1 MPWRSGRLVEIEL
14 DVHVVADV
22 EAGREAERELSVHVA
37 HRGNRA
43 DTDRLGLGAM
53 VAERWKETADQM
65 VDLGKIKAAP
75 AAESL
80 FRWTSPVK

>member
-1 MPWRSGRLVEIEL
+1 MAKLNPAMS
-14 DVHVVADV
+14 
-22 EAGREAERELSVHVA
+22 REAMDLASQRQA
-37 HRGNRA
+37 AIIRTA